1 MSLKKSPKIPDRFA
15 TTEEVRSYLTQIL
28 TEKYTAHPEFAE
40 EACASWKLGRGAEL
54 HDANL
59 EYFQQIFGNEV
70 GFCLYGKVLKARQK
84 AWQNSYAG
92 IACVGKLAHLKQHK
106 HHDTSIQSRSNEDC

>member
-1 MSLKKSPKIPDRFA
+1 MSLKKSPKIPDRSA
-15 TTEEVRSYLTQIL
+15 TTEDVRSYLTQIL
-28 TEKYTAHPEFAE
+28 TEKYAAHPEFAE

-59 EYFQQIFGNEV
+59 EYFQQLFGNEV
-70 GFCLYGKVLKARQK
+70 GFCLHRKVLEAKQK

-92 IACVGKLAHLKQHK
+92 IACVGKLTHLLTTRYSFYSK
-106 HHDTSIQSRSNEDC
+106 EYC

>member
-1 MSLKKSPKIPDRFA
+1 MSLKKSPKIPDRSA
-15 TTEEVRSYLTQIL
+15 TTEDVRSYLTQIL
-28 TEKYTAHPEFAE
+28 TEKYAAHPEFAE

-70 GFCLYGKVLKARQK
+70 GFCLYRKVLKAKQK

-92 IACVGKLAHLKQHK
+92 IACVGKLAHLLTTRYSFYSKK
-106 HHDTSIQSRSNEDC
+106 YC